1 MMYQDS
7 TVNHGMTDMEMIVQA
22 KRMQEANDYRMQKI
36 FGQKGRNSVSNAANS
51 SNFSNQ
57 KRRGPVDVRL
67 KPV

>member
-36 FGQKGRNSVSNAANS
+36 FG
-51 SNFSNQ
+51 
-57 KRRGPVDVRL
+57 
-67 KPV
+67 